1 MTGCRRSGFSSE
13 GRQTSPKGDSKI
25 SLAKFD
31 HVLFY
36 IAAGAANSEE
46 MTMKKWTLPAAAA
59 VLLAMAWSH
68 WPAAAQRAP
77 QPAAA
82 SDMITFEQYRDFRAR
97 DLQRRQAR
105 LARQLADPGI
115 SAAEKASVERRKAYY
130 DRLAAM
136 PAEERDQLYRER
148 FDQIDGNHDG
158 KLDPEERAAW
168 REKQREVYRQQ
179 SADRARPADQQP

>member
-1 MTGCRRSGFSSE
+1 
-13 GRQTSPKGDSKI
+13 
-25 SLAKFD
+25 
-31 HVLFY
+31 
-36 IAAGAANSEE
+36 
-46 MTMKKWTLPAAAA
+46 MKKWKWTLSAAAA
-59 VLLAMAWSH
+59 ALLAMAWSY
-68 WPAAAQRAP
+68 WPAVAQRAP

-97 DLQRRQAR
+97 DLQQRQAR

-148 FDQIDGNHDG
+148 FDQIDSNHDG

-179 SADRARPADQQP
+179 SAARARPADQQP

>member
-1 MTGCRRSGFSSE
+1 MPYRGATL
-13 GRQTSPKGDSKI
+13 QI
-25 SLAKFD
+25 WLAILD

-36 IAAGAANSEE
+36 IERGHKPEE
-46 MTMKKWTLPAAAA
+46 MTMRKWTLPTAAA

-68 WPAAAQRAP
+68 WPAVAQRAP

-82 SDMITFEQYRDFRAR
+82 GDMITFDQYRDFRAR
-97 DLQRRQAR
+97 DLQQRQAR
-105 LARQLADPGI
+105 LARQLADPGA

-148 FDQIDGNHDG
+148 FDQIDSNHDG

-168 REKQREVYRQQ
+168 REKQREYYRQQ

>member
-1 MTGCRRSGFSSE
+1 
-13 GRQTSPKGDSKI
+13 
-25 SLAKFD
+25 
-31 HVLFY
+31 
-36 IAAGAANSEE
+36 
-46 MTMKKWTLPAAAA
+46 MKKWTLPAAAA
-59 VLLAMAWSH
+59 VLLAMAWSY
-68 WPAAAQRAP
+68 WPAVAQRAA
-77 QPAAA
+77 QSAA
-82 SDMITFEQYRDFRAR
+82 DGEMITFDQYRDFRGR
-97 DLQRRQAR
+97 DLQQRQAR
-105 LARQLADPGI
+105 LARQLAAPGI

>member
-1 MTGCRRSGFSSE
+1 M
-13 GRQTSPKGDSKI
+13 I
-25 SLAKFD
+25 
-31 HVLFY
+31 
-36 IAAGAANSEE
+36 
-46 MTMKKWTLPAAAA
+46 KWTLPVAAA
-59 VLLAMAWSH
+59 VLLAAAWWH

-77 QPAAA
+77 QPDAAA
-82 SDMITFEQYRDFRAR
+82 ADMITFDEYRNFRAR
-97 DLQRRQAR
+97 DLQQRQAR
-105 LARQLADPGI
+105 LARQLADPGLP
-115 SAAEKASVERRKAYY
+115 AAEKASVERRKAYY

-148 FDQIDGNHDG
+148 FDQIDSNHDG

>member
-1 MTGCRRSGFSSE
+1 MGGLHRPG
-13 GRQTSPKGDSKI
+13 G
-25 SLAKFD
+25 
-31 HVLFY
+31 
-36 IAAGAANSEE
+36 
-46 MTMKKWTLPAAAA
+46 
-59 VLLAMAWSH
+59 
-68 WPAAAQRAP
+68 AQRSP

-97 DLQRRQAR
+97 DLQQRQAR

-148 FDQIDGNHDG
+148 FDQIDSNHAG
-158 KLDPEERAAW
+158 QLEPEERAAW
-168 REKQREVYRQQ
+168 REKPRESY
-179 SADRARPADQQP
+179 